1 MRCCRAASSRT
12 GTCWHRP
19 ERVRFLGLSVVK
31 GSMREQRPGY
41 WQLRVADGSDPIT
54 GRKRYRTKGVRGT
67 KREAQRALA
76 ALVTDVDQGR
86 TAPAAITVHQLLDT
100 WLEHIEH
107 LGRSPTTLY
116 GYRRLVLQL
125 PAGFLATPLK
135 RVTPKALDDL
145 YRHLLDERRRK
156 PATVLRF
163 HTVLHAALRQ
173 ATKWEWLPT
182 NPADRATPPSVRRA
196 EIRPPAVDDVVKVLA
211 AAAQSRNR
219 ENAIVLRVLAAT
231 GCRRGEVCA
240 LQWTDL
246 DLDGAQ
252 PGLTI
257 RRAVVKVEGV
267 LIVKD
272 TKTHAVRRLR
282 LDQDTAEML
291 RAHRRAALELGL
303 AAGAPP
309 LPDEWVFPRQ
319 PGSVEP
325 LPPDRISQAFTR

>member
-1 MRCCRAASSRT
+1 
-12 GTCWHRP
+12 
-19 ERVRFLGLSVVK
+19 
-31 GSMREQRPGY
+31 MREQRPGY
-41 WQLRVADGSDPIT
+41 WQLRVAEGTDPIT
-54 GRKRYRTKGVRGT
+54 GRKRYRTKGFRGA

-76 ALVTDVDQGR
+76 ALVTEVDQGR
-86 TAPAAITVHQLLDT
+86 TAPAAITVQQLLDT

-135 RVTPKALDDL
+135 RVTPKVLDDL
-145 YRHLLDERRRK
+145 YRHLLDEGHRK

-211 AAAQSRNR
+211 AAAQSRNP
-219 ENAIVLRVLAAT
+219 ENAVVFRVLAAT

-240 LQWTDL
+240 LQWADL
-246 DLDGAQ
+246 DLDGAL
-252 PGLTI
+252 PDVTI
-257 RRAVVKVEGV
+257 RRAVVEGRG
-267 LIVKD
+267 
-272 TKTHAVRRLR
+272 H
-282 LDQDTAEML
+282 
-291 RAHRRAALELGL
+291 
-303 AAGAPP
+303 
-309 LPDEWVFPRQ
+309 
-319 PGSVEP
+319 S
-325 LPPDRISQAFTR
+325 SS